1 MDFDRS
7 VFLNCPFDDEYL
19 PLLRPILF
27 FIFDLGLKPRIALE
41 RLDSGRPRIEKII
54 SLIGESKYA
63 VHDLSRLKAKEAGEY
78 YRLNMPFE
86 LGLEVGCR
94 LFSGGRWAE
103 KKCLILEAERY
114 RYQAAISDMSNSD
127 IAIHGNDPIEAS
139 LQVRNWLNNEAGLRA
154 AGPSQLWG
162 RFTDFMADNYTALL
176 VKGYS
181 DRDIERLPIPE
192 LMTCMQDWIAK
203 NKYET

>member
-1 MDFDRS
+1 MDFDKN

-19 PLLRPILF
+19 PLLRPMLF
-27 FIFDLGLKPRIALE
+27 FILDLGLKPRIALE
-41 RLDSGRPRIEKII
+41 RLDSGRPRLEKII

-63 VHDLSRLKAKEAGEY
+63 IHDLSRLKAKRAGEY

-86 LGLEVGCR
+86 LGLDVGCR
-94 LFSGGRWAE
+94 LFRGGRWTE

-127 IAIHGNDPIEAS
+127 IAVHGNDPIEAS
-139 LQVRNWLNNEAGLRA
+139 VQVRNWLNNEAGLRA
-154 AGPSQLWG
+154 AGPSLLWG

-176 VKGYS
+176 ANGYS
-181 DRDIERLPIPE
+181 DRDIKRLPVPE
-192 LMTCMQDWIAK
+192 LMTCMEGWIAR
-203 NKYET
+203 NRH